1 MHKSIKRIAK
11 FLLISILVYLTISFA
26 MIYWPIKLERNVKNY
41 DFSSIKKKSAPN
53 LGREQ
58 WVRTRDNKQIFSRV
72 YDSENKDIFILIHG
86 SGSESR
92 YLSNLA
98 NSMAQANIATVIT
111 PDMRGH
117 GRNNGQKGDID
128 YIGQLED
135 DIEDL
140 ILYCKKNLGA
150 KNIILG
156 GHSSG
161 GGFVLRY
168 IANPKYT
175 KVDRAVLLSPYL
187 GHDAPTV
194 KSNSGGWV
202 KVSMTRIIG
211 LSMLNNIGI
220 KTLNNLPV
228 LFFNRPEN
236 INDNLQVPFYSF
248 NMMINFNPKN
258 HIEEIKNIDIPCLV
272 LVGKNDE
279 SFYPDKF
286 PNAFAA
292 AKEFVRLDLLDDVKH
307 LDIVNNQK
315 TFEIIKSWNSEN
327 N

>member
-1 MHKSIKRIAK
+1 MYKTLKRIAK
-11 FLLISILVYLTISFA
+11 FLLISIPVYLTICLA
-26 MIYWPIKLERNVKNY
+26 MIYWPIKLERNVKNF
-41 DFSSIKKKSAPN
+41 DFSSIKKNSTSK
-53 LGREQ
+53 LGKEQ
-58 WVRTRDNKQIFSRV
+58 WIKTRDNKEIFSRV
-72 YDSENKDIFILIHG
+72 YESENKDIFILIHG

-92 YLSNLA
+92 YLSNFA
-98 NSMAQANIATVIT
+98 NSMAQANVATVIT

-140 ILYCKKNLGA
+140 ILFCRKNLGA

-194 KSNSGGWV
+194 KPNSGGWV
-202 KVSMTRIIG
+202 KVAMTRIIG

-236 INDNLQVPFYSF
+236 INDKLQVPFYSF
-248 NMMINFNPKN
+248 NMTINFNPKN
-258 HIEEIKNIDIPCLV
+258 HVEEIKNIKIPCLV
-272 LVGKNDE
+272 LVGKKDE
-279 SFYPDKF
+279 SFYPEKF
-286 PNAFAA
+286 PSIFNG
-292 AKEFVRLDLLDDVKH
+292 AKKYVRVDLLEDVKH

-315 TFEIIKSWNSEN
+315 TFEIIKSWNLVN
-327 N
+327 K